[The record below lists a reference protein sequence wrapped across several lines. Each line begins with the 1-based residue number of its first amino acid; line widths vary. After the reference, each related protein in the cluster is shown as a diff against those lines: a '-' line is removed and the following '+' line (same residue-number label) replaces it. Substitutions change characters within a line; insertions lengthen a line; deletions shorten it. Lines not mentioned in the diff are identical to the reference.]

1 MPKHSIDYSSLF
13 EKMYNKAY
21 KLEDVAHRIEKL
33 AFGVVRFKDGD
44 ERAALWQV
52 QSADDGQQYI
62 VSLYEDLEAVAS
74 RSPWEVSISKLG
86 NNLNIFYKG
95 EEIVKVAGG
104 SLGIPSE
111 DLGQVVSYLPNSL
124 ASSKKLVS
132 ALLNELSPSAKQ
144 EVLAK
149 YPELV

>member
-21 KLEDVAHRIEKL
+21 KLEDVAHRIEKV
-33 AFGVVRFKDGD
+33 AFDVVRFKDGD

-74 RSPWEVSISKLG
+74 KSPWEVSISKLG
-86 NNLNIFYKG
+86 SHLNVFYKG
-95 EEIVKVAGG
+95 EEIVKVASN

-124 ASSKKLVS
+124 ASNKDLVS
-132 ALLNELSPSAKQ
+132 ALLNKLSPSAKK